1 MVGIEIN
8 GEMASKLVKKTP
20 DLENETWAYYSF
32 DSTKAPDY
40 IDSLTLKVSWYSRT
54 FTITSKYISVLSE
67 DQPSLIWNNLSWLCL
82 TFHCYFEFGGWMSQK
97 LVLKI
102 TKNDLLSWAGNGFWF

>member
-20 DLENETWAYYSF
+20 YLEIERAYYSF
-32 DSTKAPDY
+32 DSTKASNY

-54 FTITSKYISVLSE
+54 FTINSKYISVLSE
-67 DQPSLIWNNLSWLCL
+67 DQPS
-82 TFHCYFEFGGWMSQK
+82 
-97 LVLKI
+97 
-102 TKNDLLSWAGNGFWF
+102 